1 MPASFEQAYEKR
13 ISENIHFEKS
23 LVSGRPN
30 AGAHQQHRHSFGGEK
45 VMGSPMITST
55 NPCDGS
61 FKALSLTPCDIDCGS
76 PSQEDK
82 VVKNSSLSSNGL
94 SFSKEIIDKKKFS
107 LSSSSENISAIS
119 QLKDQSRESPFKSH
133 ERREDNCLDPKLNI
147 PLFFP
152 VSQWSSRYGIQFF
165 SVAVPTVEIIEHPQK
180 GPKYGYAVYTVKVMR
195 GRQVLQRKYRYSQFA
210 NFHGELQN
218 SNIKVIIRKGKIR
231 LPSKTLF
238 RNLAVQFLKQRRKGL
253 EKYLHSLLRYKYVPS
268 EAIVQKFLGL
278 NEFVIKDFWID
289 H

>member
-1 MPASFEQAYEKR
+1 MPASLEQPLVKR
-13 ISENIHFEKS
+13 ISENIHIEKS
-23 LVSGRPN
+23 LASGRPN
-30 AGAHQQHRHSFGGEK
+30 VAAHHRHLAGEEK
-45 VMGSPMITST
+45 HMGSPMITSST
-55 NPCDGS
+55 VCDRS
-61 FKALSLTPCDIDCGS
+61 FKTLSLTPCDIDSGS
-76 PSQEDK
+76 PQVTVE
-82 VVKNSSLSSNGL
+82 NNRSLSSNSL
-94 SFSKEIIDKKKFS
+94 SFGKEVIDKKCS

-119 QLKDQSRESPFKSH
+119 KLKDPSRGSTLKSH
-133 ERREDNCLDPKLNI
+133 ERREDNRLNPKLNI

-165 SVAVPTVEIIEHPQK
+165 SVAVPTVEIIEHPEK

-195 GRQVLQRKYRYSQFA
+195 GRQVLLRKYRYSQFA
-210 NFHGELQN
+210 DFHEELLI
-218 SNIKVIIRKGKIR
+218 SDIAVIIRKGRIH

-238 RNLAVQFLKQRRKGL
+238 RNLAAQFLKQRRKGL
-253 EKYLHSLLRYKYVPS
+253 EKYLHSLLRYKYVPA

>member
-1 MPASFEQAYEKR
+1 MTASLEQPLDKR
-13 ISENIHFEKS
+13 ISENIHIEKS
-23 LVSGRPN
+23 LASERSNVR
-30 AGAHQQHRHSFGGEK
+30 AQHRYSVGEEK
-45 VMGSPMITST
+45 DMGSPMVTST
-55 NPCDGS
+55 ALCDGS
-61 FKALSLTPCDIDCGS
+61 IKTLSLTPCDIDSGS
-76 PSQEDK
+76 SQE
-82 VVKNSSLSSNGL
+82 VKAEKNRSLSSNGL
-94 SFSKEIIDKKKFS
+94 SFSKEVIDKKKCS
-107 LSSSSENISAIS
+107 PSSSSENISAVS
-119 QLKDQSRESPFKSH
+119 QLTDPSRGSTSKSP

-165 SVAVPTVEIIEHPQK
+165 SVAVPTVEIIEHPEK

-195 GRQVLQRKYRYSQFA
+195 GRQVLLRKYRYSQFA
-210 NFHGELQN
+210 DFHEKLLI
-218 SNIKVIIRKGKIR
+218 SDIAVIIRKGRIH

-238 RNLAVQFLKQRRKGL
+238 RNLAAQFLKQRRKGL
-253 EKYLHSLLRYKYVPS
+253 EKYLHSLLRYKYVPA

>member
-1 MPASFEQAYEKR
+1 MAASLEQPLDKR
-13 ISENIHFEKS
+13 ISENIHIKNS
-23 LVSGRPN
+23 LALERPN
-30 AGAHQQHRHSFGGEK
+30 LGAQHRHSAVGEK
-45 VMGSPMITST
+45 DMGSPMITST
-55 NPCDGS
+55 TLCDGS
-61 FKALSLTPCDIDCGS
+61 VKTPSLTPCDIDSGS
-76 PSQEDK
+76 PQEAQ
-82 VVKNSSLSSNGL
+82 VKKNCCLSSNGL
-94 SFSKEIIDKKKFS
+94 SFSKELIDKKKCS

-119 QLKDQSRESPFKSH
+119 QLKDPSRGSTFKSD

-165 SVAVPTVEIIEHPQK
+165 SVAVPTVEVVEHPEK

-195 GRQVLQRKYRYSQFA
+195 GRQVLLRKYRYSQFA
-210 NFHGELQN
+210 DFHEELLN
-218 SNIKVIIRKGKIR
+218 SDIAVIIRKGRIHM
-231 LPSKTLF
+231 PSKTLF
-238 RNLAVQFLKQRRKGL
+238 RNLAAQFLKQRRKGL
-253 EKYLHSLLRYKYVPS
+253 EKYLHSLLRYKYVPA